1 MKGRFLTDLFQEV
14 GHHSF
19 FAYENDLL
27 VFKSTNELHSTT
39 VLKKDWNI
47 ILALFGEKLTTS
59 YVIVP
64 TILLAF

>member
-27 VFKSTNELHSTT
+27 VFKSTNELHSTI

-47 ILALFGEKLTTS
+47 ILALFGEKLTTG

-64 TILLAF
+64 TILLGF

>member
-27 VFKSTNELHSTT
+27 VFKSTTT

>member
-14 GHHSF
+14 GHNSF
-19 FAYENDLL
+19 FAYENALL
-27 VFKSTNELHSTT
+27 VFKSTNELHSTF

-47 ILALFGEKLTTS
+47 ILAREKLTTG

-64 TILLAF
+64 TILLGF